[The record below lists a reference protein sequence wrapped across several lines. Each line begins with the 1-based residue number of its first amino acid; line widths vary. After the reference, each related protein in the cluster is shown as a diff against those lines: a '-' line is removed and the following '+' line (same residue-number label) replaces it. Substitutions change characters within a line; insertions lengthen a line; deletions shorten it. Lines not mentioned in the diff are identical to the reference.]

1 MKLTKRK
8 AVILILVSVLL
19 FACDRKE
26 KEEIQPKITIP
37 EPPKSVTLLD
47 VVPADTIFFSG
58 GLQPFPL
65 KETFQWGVDNFNIF
79 KGLDPKTLFPDMQ
92 EEENSGNPG
101 NPGKRMVAQLWLNY
115 YALML
120 SPEAELKKWGIKEKS
135 FITSYTVGLAPVLRI
150 SLQDVAAFENKLDEL
165 EAKAKIPHKPETLG
179 QATYRR
185 YALKQGT
192 SVDLIIGIDNK
203 RKQAVIM
210 LDLGVDSE
218 QTLAIG
224 LGQQKSEK
232 TLADS
237 GRVESLQK
245 QYNLHPAWIGYIDHQ
260 QLITGLTTKEGNS
273 VAKMLQSLAPQLQG
287 VSALLEG
294 LQTEGCR
301 HDLEAI
307 GKNWPQT
314 VFGYTTLD
322 LTASSS
328 RIGSLLVFENKDKA
342 LLDSLQSLR
351 GFIPQYAGNVV
362 NPAEKPIVAAGIG
375 LNVEKIAPFLT
386 QRWTAITQ
394 KKYSCSFLKEMQENT
409 KSQQP
414 MALAMMT
421 GMAPGVQGLAFS
433 LMSLEL
439 EEKKNGIPLPKSMDA
454 LISLAVKNPTVLVQ
468 TISAFFPP
476 LAQLQLPADGTPIQL
491 PIPFPLPFS
500 VMAAMNGSHLTVYT
514 GEKSQALAQSLR
526 SESLDTPDGLLATHV
541 DYGKYYGLIGE
552 ALQSLD
558 LPDAQQPEAKAVFEA
573 MKAVRLRM
581 QMDMDVTDRG
591 IEIELDMTTTD

>member
-8 AVILILVSVLL
+8 ALLLILVSVLL

-26 KEEIQPKITIP
+26 KEEIQPKVTPP
-37 EPPKSVTLLD
+37 EPSKLVNLLD

-58 GLQPFPL
+58 GLQPVPF
-65 KETFQWGVDNFNIF
+65 KEILQWEADNFNVL
-79 KGLDPKTLFPDMQ
+79 KGLDPKSLFPDMQ
-92 EEENSGNPG
+92 EKETFWQ
-101 NPGKRMVAQLWLNY
+101 RMGTELWSSY
-115 YALML
+115 SALML
-120 SPEAELKKWGIKEKS
+120 SPEAELKKWGIQEKP

-165 EAKAKIPHKPETLG
+165 EAKAKISHKPETLG

-192 SVDLIIGIDNK
+192 FVDLIIGVDNK

-224 LGQQKSEK
+224 LGQQKPEK

-273 VAKMLQSLAPQLQG
+273 VAKMMQSLAPQLQE
-287 VSALLEG
+287 VSVLLEG

-322 LTASSS
+322 LTASPS
-328 RIGSLLVFENKDKA
+328 RIDSLLVLENKDKA
-342 LLDSLQSLR
+342 LLESLQSLR
-351 GFIPQYAGNVV
+351 GFIPQYADAGNT
-362 NPAEKPIVAAGIG
+362 AEQPVVAAGIG

-386 QRWTAITQ
+386 QRWAAITQ
-394 KKYSCSFLKEMQENT
+394 KEYKCSFLQEFQENT

-439 EEKKNGIPLPKSMDA
+439 EGKKNGPPLPKSIDA
-454 LISLAVKNPTVLVQ
+454 LISLAVKDPTVFIQ
-468 TISAFFPP
+468 TVSALFPP
-476 LAQLQLPADGTPIQL
+476 LAQLELSADGTPVPL
-491 PIPFPLPFS
+491 PLPLPLPFS
-500 VMAAMNGSHLTVYT
+500 VMAAINGSHLTVYT

-526 SESLDTPDGLLATHV
+526 SESLDTPSGLLAGHF
-541 DYGKYYGLIGE
+541 DYGKYYGLIGD

-558 LPDAQQPEAKAVFEA
+558 LPDAQQSETKAFFEA

-581 QMDMDVTDRG
+581 QMNMDATDRG
-591 IEIELDMTTTD
+591 LEIELDMTTTD